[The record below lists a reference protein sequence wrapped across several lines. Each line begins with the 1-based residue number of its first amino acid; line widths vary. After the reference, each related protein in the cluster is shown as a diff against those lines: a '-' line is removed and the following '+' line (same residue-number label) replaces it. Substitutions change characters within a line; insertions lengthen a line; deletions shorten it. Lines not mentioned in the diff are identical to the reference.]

1 MMKIMKMLL
10 TALLLFSGMAHAEI
24 TTFVGNTIDGTYQD
38 AIAEYRLALSQ
49 AGVTVK
55 AESFENETKWGD
67 TRRTPSSDPV
77 LISFVK
83 NKGVT
88 WGREGSYLS
97 TEASVTA
104 HRMWD
109 MRAWTGNVRPILI
122 PRGYDVTVNRANKKL
137 YGFGATITTEGSS
150 PHVTFTLDGYDI
162 VPLTDAEMDLSCCD
176 EVFVGF
182 IKTEGFNTLEVR
194 HSLES
199 TRSNNLRHTFAI
211 DRALLGGPTSVNPD
225 W

>member
-1 MMKIMKMLL
+1 MKTMKMLL

-55 AESFENETKWGD
+55 AESFEKETKWGD

-109 MRAWTGNVRPILI
+109 LRAWTGNVRPILI
-122 PRGYDVTVNRANKKL
+122 PRGYDVTVNSSSKLL
-137 YGFGATITTEGSS
+137 YGFGANISTEGSS
-150 PHVTFTLDGYDI
+150 PHVTFTLDGYDV
-162 VPLTDAEMDLSCCD
+162 VPLTDTEMNLVCCD
-176 EVFVGF
+176 KVFVGF
-182 IKTEGFNTLEVR
+182 IKTEGFSSLAVR

-199 TRSNNLRHTFAI
+199 PRSNNLRHTFAI
-211 DRALLGGPTSVNPD
+211 DRALLGGPTSNNPV